1 MKETDETPSQL
12 VIAPE
17 CFSKLCTKI
26 RQWHGKIKSGNKS
39 IQAFPVEITVKKS
52 KMKITKAPKGWA
64 ARFPRLQ
71 R

>member
-1 MKETDETPSQL
+1 MFFKNVQKETDNGM
-12 VIAPE
+12 
-17 CFSKLCTKI
+17 
-26 RQWHGKIKSGNKS
+26 GKIKSGNKP
-39 IQAFPVEITVKKS
+39 IQAFPVEITVKNS